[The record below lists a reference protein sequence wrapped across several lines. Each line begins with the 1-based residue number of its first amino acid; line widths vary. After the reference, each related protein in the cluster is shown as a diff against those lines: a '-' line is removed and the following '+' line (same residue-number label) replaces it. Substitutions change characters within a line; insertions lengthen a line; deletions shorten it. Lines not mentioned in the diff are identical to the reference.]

1 MRSGETLINGAAC
14 SSVVS
19 GVERAGS
26 PPPPEAQA
34 AFFDFDH
41 TLLHGDAGVVFGWTL
56 AEWNFEKGRHL
67 PEQERRRHNAAVSA
81 QIARM
86 VGTGAVY
93 KSLNAVGI
101 LKRSKLHELA
111 YRFLEGLPAAEMS
124 QRMARVWNEK
134 LQALLYPKMREVLE
148 GHRKAGRRIVIVTTG
163 MAELVA
169 HSKAVLGQDIDII
182 GATMRVTDGIWEG
195 RVDGPLYG
203 VQKAEAVREWAA
215 KANVDLL
222 ESYAYSDHF
231 SDLAFLRT
239 VGHPV
244 AVNPDLRLR
253 LHARRMGWPV
263 LNVLPGPRPRP

>member
-1 MRSGETLINGAAC
+1 MHAAPGA
-14 SSVVS
+14 
-19 GVERAGS
+19 GT
-26 PPPPEAQA
+26 PPPPPQSQA

-41 TLLHGDAGVVFGWTL
+41 TLLHGDAGVIFGWTL
-56 AEWNFEKGRHL
+56 AEWNFEKGKHL
-67 PEQERRRHNAAVSA
+67 PEEERRKHNAMVSA

-111 YRFLEGLPAAEMS
+111 YRFLAGLPAAEMS
-124 QRMARVWNEK
+124 ARMQRVWNEK
-134 LQALLYPKMREVLE
+134 LEQLLYPKMREVLE

-169 HSKAVLGQDIDII
+169 HSKRVLGDDIEII
-182 GATMRVTDGIWEG
+182 GSTMRVTDGIWEG

-203 VQKAEAVREWAA
+203 VQKALAVREWAA
-215 KANVDLL
+215 KAGVELA
-222 ESYAYSDHF
+222 ESYAYSDHY
-231 SDLAFLRT
+231 SDLAFLQC

-253 LHARRMGWPV
+253 LHARTRGWPT
-263 LNVLPGPRPRP
+263 LNVLPGPRARRSAP

>member
-1 MRSGETLINGAAC
+1 MDAADGA
-14 SSVVS
+14 
-19 GVERAGS
+19 GT
-26 PPPPEAQA
+26 PPPPAAQA

-56 AEWNFEKGRHL
+56 AEWSFERGKHL
-67 PEQERRRHNAAVSA
+67 PEPERRRHNAAVSA
-81 QIARM
+81 QIARNI
-86 VGTGAVY
+86 GTGAVY

-124 QRMARVWNEK
+124 ARMERVWNEK
-134 LQALLYPKMREVLE
+134 LRDLLYPKMREVIE

-163 MAELVA
+163 MAELVS
-169 HSKAVLGQDIDII
+169 HSKLVLGQDIDII

-203 VQKAEAVREWAA
+203 VHKAAAVREWAA
-215 KANVDLL
+215 KSGVDLT
-222 ESYAYSDHF
+222 ESYAYSDHY
-231 SDLAFLRT
+231 SDLAFLQS

-253 LHARRMGWPV
+253 MHARRLGWPV
-263 LNVLPGPRPRP
+263 LNVLPHSRPRRSKA

>member
-1 MRSGETLINGAAC
+1 MSAP
-14 SSVVS
+14 VVDP
-19 GVERAGS
+19 RT
-26 PPPPEAQA
+26 QA

-41 TLLHGDAGVVFGWTL
+41 TLLHGDAGVIFGWTL

-67 PEQERRRHNAAVSA
+67 PEAERRKHNAQVSA

-86 VGTGAVY
+86 VGTGAAY
-93 KSLNAVGI
+93 KSLNAVGL

-111 YRFLEGLPAAEMS
+111 YRMLAGLPAAEMS
-124 QRMARVWNEK
+124 ARMERVWNEK
-134 LQALLYPKMREVLE
+134 LRELLFPKMQEVLD
-148 GHRKAGRRIVIVTTG
+148 GHRKAGRHICIVTTG
-163 MAELVA
+163 MAELVS
-169 HSKAVLGQDIDII
+169 HSKAVLGHDIDII

-203 VQKAEAVREWAA
+203 VQKAAAVKEWAA
-215 KANVDLL
+215 KSGVDLT

-231 SDLAFLRT
+231 SDVAFLSV

-253 LHARRMGWPV
+253 IHARRMGWPV
-263 LNVLPGPRPRP
+263 LNVLPGPRQRL